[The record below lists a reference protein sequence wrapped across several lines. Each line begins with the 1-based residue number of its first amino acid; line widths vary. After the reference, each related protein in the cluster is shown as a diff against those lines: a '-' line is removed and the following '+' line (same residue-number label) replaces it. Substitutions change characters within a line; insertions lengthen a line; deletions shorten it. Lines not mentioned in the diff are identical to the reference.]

1 MTFTKIKNFT
11 EKDEIRIKAA
21 GKYTE
26 NNTKSGQLAIYIG
39 GEVYLN
45 FFGDDKKI
53 DITYGYSPITKE
65 RTILLSK
72 LKEGKKGYSSHI
84 TGNGH
89 NQTRKLVI
97 SVGKYFINKNDY
109 NNKPVNYV
117 VNKNG
122 EIELYIDNI
131 YSKRKTKDKVYF
143 EGGEV
148 NVNDIASKIA
158 KNIKPKKTKVFKD
171 NRELSVE
178 PGKYINI
185 EPEFNELILKELKY
199 LKEQVDLIN
208 EKNKYL
214 GGELRAVNVLLK
226 EQNSHLGYIKNMEL
240 YLKDVHTFCLEDL
253 SQVKDVICNIP
264 ASYNRLTDKIDS
276 KIKDCDTD
284 DKVNTFYKTNP
295 NANIPDTNL
304 VHNIELIKIIINSEM
319 RKIIKEYDKNA
330 ENKDKRSLFSR
341 IFGE

>member
-21 GKYTE
+21 GKYIE

-84 TGNGH
+84 TGNGR

-97 SVGKYFINKNDY
+97 SVDKYFINKNDY
-109 NNKPVNYV
+109 NNKPVSYV

-148 NVNDIASKIA
+148 NVNDVASKIA
-158 KNIKPKKTKVFKD
+158 KNIKPKTTKVFKD
-171 NRELSVE
+171 NKEIILE
-178 PGKYINI
+178 PGNYINI
-185 EPEFNELILKELKY
+185 EQEKISNELILKELNY

-208 EKNKYL
+208 EKTNQYFKTINLCIDTKLDKQSTDIKAYFD
-214 GGELRAVNVLLK
+214 EIIRYVKILK
-226 EQNSHLGYIKNMEL
+226 I
-240 YLKDVHTFCLEDL
+240 
-253 SQVKDVICNIP
+253 
-264 ASYNRLTDKIDS
+264 KIDT
-276 KIKDCDTD
+276 KGYDKNDTD
-284 DKVNTFYKTNP
+284 YNFYKTNQ

-304 VHNIELIKIIINSEM
+304 VHNIELIKIVINSEM
-319 RKIIKEYDKNA
+319 RKIIKEYDKNT
-330 ENKDKRSLFSR
+330 EKKDKRSLFSR
-341 IFGE
+341 IFG

>member
-21 GKYTE
+21 GKYIE

-109 NNKPVNYV
+109 NNKPVSYV

-158 KNIKPKKTKVFKD
+158 KNIKPNKTKVFKD
-171 NRELSVE
+171 NREIIVE
-178 PGKYINI
+178 PGRYINI
-185 EPEFNELILKELKY
+185 EQDFNELIFKELKY
-199 LKEQVDLIN
+199 LKEQVYLIN
-208 EKNKYL
+208 EKTIEFFKTINFSINTKL
-214 GGELRAVNVLLK
+214 DKQATDLK
-226 EQNSHLGYIKNMEL
+226 EYFL
-240 YLKDVHTFCLEDL
+240 
-253 SQVKDVICNIP
+253 
-264 ASYNRLTDKIDS
+264 
-276 KIKDCDTD
+276 
-284 DKVNTFYKTNP
+284 VN
-295 NANIPDTNL
+295 
-304 VHNIELIKIIINSEM
+304 NIELMKEIINS
-319 RKIIKEYDKNA
+319 KGYDKNDIESKPKITMDLIRVIINEELKNTLNFYDKKIELKLKRYD